1 MARSCIMRQKDKPE
15 TEREV
20 LKDEKAGKGETD
32 DRERRIIVPG
42 EDDADIETLRRQ
54 RDEYLETARRARAD
68 YVNLQRRMQ
77 VLFGEA
83 GEAARTEFALDMLG
97 ILDDLERALE
107 HGREG
112 EGGGLVEGVALVR
125 DKFLATLE
133 RYGIRPVDA
142 LGELFDHNVHDAVAE
157 QPTDEAPPGTVVGV
171 AQKGYMMGEKLLRPA
186 HVVVARAAETGNEE
200 E

>member
-1 MARSCIMRQKDKPE
+1 MAGSCIVRRKDTPE

-20 LKDEKAGKGETD
+20 LKDEKAKKGEPD
-32 DRERRIIVPG
+32 DRERRIIIPG
-42 EDDADIETLRRQ
+42 EDDLDIETLRRE
-54 RDEYLETARRARAD
+54 RDEYLENAQRARAD

-77 VLFGEA
+77 ALFGEA

-112 EGGGLVEGVALVR
+112 QDSGLVEGVVLVR
-125 DKFLATLE
+125 DKFLAALE
-133 RYGIRPVDA
+133 RYRIRPVGA
-142 LGELFDHNVHDAVAE
+142 LGEPFDHNVHDAVAE

-186 HVVVARAAETGNEE
+186 RVVVARATENADAQE
-200 E
+200 